1 MQFQASVP
9 LPSLPSHICSI
20 KASLQE
26 QCDEQYLDLRNAHK
40 RGPRYQRNRMAIDRD
55 ELEEGKERGKER
67 ASEVPIFSARQSD
80 RPTRRRRPRSRQ
92 PSVPSRAN
100 PSDRRQRRWPVAAP
114 HSLARPSARSPTRR
128 QTDGLARSPVQSLS
142 LGGPSGRATDA
153 NFGQTAG
160 PRSEDARVRS
170 PSALAAALRGAAS
183 ISWRTPGHR
192 QKCRSL
198 TAHDDSLRTR
208 QRRPSY

>member
-26 QCDEQYLDLRNAHK
+26 QCDEQYLDPRNAHK

-55 ELEEGKERGKER
+55 GLEEGKERGKER
-67 ASEVPIFSARQSD
+67 ASEVPIFSAL
-80 RPTRRRRPRSRQ
+80 TVRRTNTTTTTAIRQ

-100 PSDRRQRRWPVAAP
+100 PSDRRQRRWPLAPP
-114 HSLARPSARSPTRR
+114 HSLARSPTRR

-170 PSALAAALRGAAS
+170 PSALAVALRGAAS